1 MLLIFLLPEAPTL
14 GWRDESLMMAYDT
27 VSKIVYVI
35 VKLHNYI
42 YLCLRC

>member
-27 VSKIVYVI
+27 VSLKLCALLLNYVI
-35 VKLHNYI
+35 S
-42 YLCLRC
+42 LCC